1 METDGKP
8 AEAVPNG
15 EDVPDV
21 LPTNLGHSGK
31 NIDGIAK
38 IPVVKEALF
47 YNMDHK
53 KRGVAIILNH
63 EHFDIPNLKS
73 RTGTA
78 ADCENLRTTLMSLGF
93 EVRKYDD
100 LTSSQI
106 DHVLTLV
113 SEEDHSDC
121 DCILFALLSHGEQ
134 GMIYSKDSGYKSE
147 NLWSRFTADLCPTLA
162 GKPKLFFIQACQG
175 DKLDGGITV
184 TTQVDSNSAS
194 PFKIPVHADFLIAY
208 STIPAM
214 AENEMECEVSGN
226 VENVS
231 SDIITDYAEEN
242 FCASPINRNSLCY
255 KMDHKRRGRAMI
267 FNHLK
272 FNSPQKKERKGTEY
286 DIKTL
291 MKTLIFLNFEVTI
304 HDDLTYEQIDYYVTE
319 VSKEDHSDCDCL
331 LVVILTHGNEDFIE
345 AKDRPYKFNDIW
357 MKFSADK
364 CQSLACKPKLFF
376 LQACKG
382 VKADDSVTVRYYNKP
397 VSQTQ
402 ADSVCTFTI
411 PTLADFL
418 IVSSTIHG
426 FKAWRTKNKGS
437 CFIQALCEELKE
449 HCYNHDILTILTF
462 VLKKV
467 AVDYE
472 IHGKADDQ
480 TKIWKQLPCFNSML
494 TRVLVFSKKDIT
506 PPSSQD
512 DW

>member
-21 LPTNLGHSGK
+21 LPTNLCGIPLSWLKQNHRGHSGK

-208 STIPAM
+208 STIPGYY
-214 AENEMECEVSGN
+214 SW
-226 VENVS
+226 
-231 SDIITDYAEEN
+231 
-242 FCASPINRNSLCY
+242 RNTS
-255 KMDHKRRGRAMI
+255 RG
-267 FNHLK
+267 
-272 FNSPQKKERKGTEY
+272 S
-286 DIKTL
+286 
-291 MKTLIFLNFEVTI
+291 
-304 HDDLTYEQIDYYVTE
+304 
-319 VSKEDHSDCDCL
+319 
-331 LVVILTHGNEDFIE
+331 
-345 AKDRPYKFNDIW
+345 W
-357 MKFSADK
+357 
-364 CQSLACKPKLFF
+364 
-376 LQACKG
+376 
-382 VKADDSVTVRYYNKP
+382 
-397 VSQTQ
+397 
-402 ADSVCTFTI
+402 
-411 PTLADFL
+411 
-418 IVSSTIHG
+418 
-426 FKAWRTKNKGS
+426 
-437 CFIQALCEELKE
+437 FIQALCLELKE
-449 HCYNHDILTILTF
+449 NGFNYDLLTLLTF
-462 VLKKV
+462 VNRRV
-467 AVDYE
+467 AIDFESYVPGDYKM
-472 IHGKADDQ
+472 HAQ
-480 TKIWKQLPCFNSML
+480 KQIPCLTIML
-494 TRVLVFSKKDIT
+494 TRLLKFKKKPDE
-506 PPSSQD
+506 
-512 DW
+512 